1 VLPPGTL
8 HRIENTGVDKLYT
21 ITTMTPDRGFAELV
35 EAGPLERLD
44 DDDLGVLSEG
54 WMRQV

>member
-1 VLPPGTL
+1 
-8 HRIENTGVDKLYT
+8 
-21 ITTMTPDRGFAELV
+21 MTPDRGFAELV